1 MLNRRFSALCEA
13 LCECPQT
20 NSFLAPFLFVCDSF
34 YLTHLFSYS
43 LQAYLSLYIP
53 FFYINTVCKYT
64 LHLQGHETKPRVL
77 IIIKS
82 ILVFFS
88 LLASFFSF
96 IRESLADVI
105 GLSFFLFFFFYLQ
118 LLFKYIL
125 KFQFSLLLSQPRVF
139 AIPCPKSLGW

>member
-20 NSFLAPFLFVCDSF
+20 NSFLAPFLFVCDS
-34 YLTHLFSYS
+34 LSHS
-43 LQAYLSLYIP
+43 LVFLQSVGISISVYTFFLY
-53 FFYINTVCKYT
+53 TVCKYT

-88 LLASFFSF
+88 LLASFVSF

-105 GLSFFLFFFFYLQ
+105 GLSFFLFFFF
-118 LLFKYIL
+118 
-125 KFQFSLLLSQPRVF
+125 LSPV
-139 AIPCPKSLGW
+139 AL